1 MWSLLSNDYSISGTF
16 NKQILY
22 ITFAI
27 IIIVGVISWYSTVTY
42 GLVGAIAYLG
52 FAIPF
57 IFQKLGHNKQHNELF
72 GPNQK
77 WKEDPYTEDLK
88 RKFGLD
94 I

>member
-22 ITFAI
+22 MTFGIIFVIAI
-27 IIIVGVISWYSTVTY
+27 VTFFAMQEY
-42 GLVGAIAYLG
+42 GWIGAIG
-52 FAIPF
+52 FIGYPIAF
-57 IFQKLGHNKQHNELF
+57 IFQRLGHRKQRNELF

-77 WKEDPYTEDLK
+77 WKDDPYTKDLR